1 MNWIALFFA
10 LELGLVP
17 QAGVLMYEPVETFDV
32 EWAFYTELQAE
43 ILVFNMLF
51 VGGGVKTYV
60 TPGNSGYTFAPNT
73 SVYDFGTGLRFK
85 DTDFPVLLI
94 QSLELGWRHRCFHP
108 TIAYLPIF
116 GQEIKG
122 MEGSYDEVY
131 IRVQVRTSK

>member
-17 QAGVLMYEPVETFDV
+17 QAGVLMYEPVEKFNV
-32 EWAFYTELQAE
+32 EWAFYTELEAE

-51 VGGGVKTYV
+51 AGGGVRTYI
-60 TPGNSGYTFAPNT
+60 TPGSSDYTFAPNT
-73 SVYDFGTGLRFK
+73 TVYDFGAGLRFK

-116 GQEIKG
+116 EQEIKG

-131 IRVQVRTSK
+131 IRVQARTSK